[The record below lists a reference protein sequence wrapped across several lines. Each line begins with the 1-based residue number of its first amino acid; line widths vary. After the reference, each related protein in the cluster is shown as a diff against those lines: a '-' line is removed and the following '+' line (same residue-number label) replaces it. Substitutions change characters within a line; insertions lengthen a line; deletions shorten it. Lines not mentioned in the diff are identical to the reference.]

1 MCRRGGKCICADQD
15 PQSLGFAWSTAG
27 NEDRDLKYLAGA
39 RMIMGIAVTSFAIW
53 AWSDL
58 SQPVDFDGGYGNFGR
73 TVRLLQLRINSTIFP
88 LSPLLL

>member
-1 MCRRGGKCICADQD
+1 MSCRRGGKCICANQE

-73 TVRLLQLRINSTIFP
+73 TVSQR
-88 LSPLLL
+88 